1 MNGNLMKV
9 DEKKVELSK
18 GKNNKMNEWLMSIS
32 SGVFLFLMFMWF
44 LLQVKGDGKCMVSSM
59 GNSIWMM
66 DLKKVFV
73 LKFLKSFGNGD
84 SIGEC

>member
-32 SGVFLFLMFMWF
+32 SGVFLFLMFM
-44 LLQVKGDGKCMVSSM
+44 
-59 GNSIWMM
+59 
-66 DLKKVFV
+66 
-73 LKFLKSFGNGD
+73 
-84 SIGEC
+84 